1 MPPQI
6 RTIAAVCLV
15 LTFVLPQACAQID
28 AAMISGVVRD
38 RVSREPLAAANIRV
52 LGTSRGTIT
61 NAQGR
66 FSLALPAGTYELRF
80 SMLGYAPDTVRTTV
94 PRDDELMLLLQP
106 SAIVL
111 PEVVV
116 TSEDP
121 AVEIIRR
128 AIANKRRWV
137 DRLLNYQMDAFT
149 RQVLRRDTS
158 VASITEAYTRGYWQ
172 QGDTLREVVLQ
183 KRQTRNIQAGFN
195 FASVGQI
202 LNFNDERVRFVGY
215 SFVGPTAL
223 DALDHY
229 FYKLLRTRISYD
241 REVYEIRMTPRSRTT
256 PLFTGTVHIE
266 GGSYALAGIDV
277 EPNEA
282 FQLPFVRDRKIRY
295 RQQFDLHEQTF
306 WLPADIRIDARVR
319 ISVPGFSIPA
329 IDFSQTSVI
338 SGYRVNTVIPDS
350 IFRKPRLTVDSSAT
364 RIDSS
369 YWAAHQILP
378 LNPEEAGAYR
388 TLDSTQSLDVQFRP
402 GGMMMSLGGD
412 AGTAGSLLQYLD
424 AAYNRVE
431 GFRLGARVDL
441 EKLFPVVAVRGGFSY
456 GFSSKRSVYSAGATV
471 FTGSDRTLGF
481 GGDVYRRT
489 ESVPDHGYYGSLI
502 NSLAAL
508 FAKQDYPDYYL
519 ATGWRALVAARPW
532 RTFRM
537 ELVIPRRA
545 APVTRGPDRFQHPLP
560 VTRVPG
566 EPPRRRRAA
575 PQPEAR
581 GADRGGAGPAGF
593 PFPERHRR
601 RDRVLLAVVRPE
613 RLRFRQG
620 GCRRFAFRSHG
631 FRLLSAARIPDPR
644 GRGRDVRSGAASA
657 ALLPHRIRACG
668 VRAVR
673 GYAGPGP
680 EDLCGGRI
688 LGAQRGAQFPESAV
702 PGVGSPVPVREQH
715 RIHRPRR
722 RRPDLVPRGCHPAD
736 HPRGLLRGGFWRQ
749 PPLRAPAGG
758 SHLAPHWSHGYSFH
772 SRNSESD
779 VALPFLPVVSWRFF
793 RWISPADSLY
803 FVFV

>member
-1 MPPQI
+1 M
-6 RTIAAVCLV
+6 
-15 LTFVLPQACAQID
+15 LTLALPQVMAQVD
-28 AAMISGVVRD
+28 AATISGVVRD
-38 RVSREPLAAANIRV
+38 RANREPLAAVNIRV

-66 FSLALPAGTYELRF
+66 FSLTLPAGTYQLRI
-80 SMLGYAPDTVRTTV
+80 SMLGYASDTVRTAV
-94 PRDDELMLLLQP
+94 PRDDELTSLLQP

-215 SFVGPTAL
+215 SFVGPTAQ

-229 FYKLLRTRISYD
+229 VYKLLRTRISYD
-241 REVYEIRMTPRSRTT
+241 REMYEIRMTPRSRTT
-256 PLFTGTVHIE
+256 PLFAGTVHIE
-266 GGSYALAGIDV
+266 GGSYALVGIDV

-306 WLPADIRIDARVR
+306 WLPVDIRVDARVR
-319 ISVPGFSIPA
+319 VSVPGFSIPA

-378 LNPEEAGAYR
+378 LNPEEASAYT

-402 GGMMMSLGGD
+402 GGMMMSLGGE
-412 AGTAGSLLQYLD
+412 AGTVGSLLHYLD

-441 EKLFPVVAVRGGFSY
+441 EKLLPVLAVRGGFSY
-456 GFSSKRSVYSAGATV
+456 GFSSKRSVYSAGTTV
-471 FTGSDRTLGF
+471 FTGVERTLGF

-519 ATGWRALVAARPW
+519 ATGWRALVTAHPSRALRIDLSFLDEQHRSLEVRTDFSILFPSREFRVNPPVADGRLRSVKLEGRIGEERVPLDFLFRNGIDVAIEYSSPSFARSDYDFARVDVVGSLSVPTGSAFFLRPGFLIRAGAGAMSGAEPPPQRYFHIESGLAGYGPFGVMRGLDPKTYSGVGYWALNVEHNFRSLPFLALDLPFLYENNIEFVVHGGAARTW
-532 RTFRM
+532 S
-537 ELVIPRRA
+537 
-545 APVTRGPDRFQHPLP
+545 
-560 VTRVPG
+560 
-566 EPPRRRRAA
+566 
-575 PQPEAR
+575 
-581 GADRGGAGPAGF
+581 RGGIALPTTPGIYYEAGFGVSRLFELLRADLTWRLTGPAGF
-593 PFPERHRR
+593 RFT
-601 RDRVLLAVVRPE
+601 LATAN
-613 RLRFRQG
+613 LM
-620 GCRRFAFRSHG
+620 
-631 FRLLSAARIPDPR
+631 
-644 GRGRDVRSGAASA
+644 
-657 ALLPHRIRACG
+657 
-668 VRAVR
+668 
-673 GYAGPGP
+673 
-680 EDLCGGRI
+680 
-688 LGAQRGAQFPESAV
+688 
-702 PGVGSPVPVREQH
+702 
-715 RIHRPRR
+715 
-722 RRPDLVPRGCHPAD
+722 
-736 HPRGLLRGGFWRQ
+736 
-749 PPLRAPAGG
+749 
-758 SHLAPHWSHGYSFH
+758 
-772 SRNSESD
+772 
-779 VALPFLPVVSWRFF
+779 
-793 RWISPADSLY
+793 
-803 FVFV
+803 